1 MTTSSSLHSPSGHG
15 KPRTLG
21 ELKRIPDFD
30 ARSVSRSVKT
40 EIRHNLLRMIEK
52 SETLFPGVHGYED
65 TVIPQIINAVLSRHN
80 FILLGLRGQ
89 AKSRI
94 LRGLVQLLDSE
105 IPVVAGCE
113 INDDPLRPICR
124 ACRERI
130 SGEGDNTPIAWMARD
145 LRYVEKLAT
154 PDVTMADIIGD
165 VDPIRAARG
174 GRDLSDELTIHYGL
188 LPRANRG
195 IFAINEL
202 PDLAGKIQVGLFNI
216 MQEGDIQIKGY
227 PLRLPL
233 DVLLVFTAN
242 PEDYTARGKIIT
254 PLKDRLGAEIRTH
267 YPSTLEEG
275 MTITAQEAWLGR
287 DSARKVE
294 VPTYLRH
301 VVEEIAF
308 QARDD
313 KRVDRR
319 SGVSQRLPI
328 STLESAVSS
337 AEQRAARTAEKSVVA
352 RIADVYSALPA
363 ITGKLELEYEGEL
376 KGAETIARELIRTAV
391 GRVFSQHFSEVNF
404 QSVIQ
409 WFEMG
414 GELKLADLAT
424 TAERYQQLSKIQGL
438 LEHIGRLGVQDRKD
452 AGAAAAAAEM
462 ILEGLW
468 AHRRI
473 GRSEER
479 GFYAEKPRQPEP
491 RDRES
496 PGRPPRRQFN

>member
-1 MTTSSSLHSPSGHG
+1 MSTSIQSSAHSRQ
-15 KPRTLG
+15 RTLG

-30 ARSVSRSVKT
+30 PRGASRSVKD
-40 EIRHNLLRMIEK
+40 ELRRNLLRAIEK
-52 SETLFPGVHGYED
+52 GETLFPGVHGYDD
-65 TVIPQIINAVLSRHN
+65 TVVPQIVNALLSRHN

-94 LRGLVQLLDSE
+94 LRGLVTLLDPE
-105 IPVVAGCE
+105 MPVIAGCE
-113 INDDPLRPICR
+113 INDDPLKPICR
-124 ACRERI
+124 ACREKI
-130 SGEGDNTPIAWMARD
+130 AADGDNTPISWMLRD
-145 LRYVEKLAT
+145 NRFVEKLAT

-165 VDPIRAARG
+165 IDPIRAARG

-216 MQEGDIQIKGY
+216 LQEGDVQIKGY
-227 PLRLPL
+227 PIRLRL
-233 DVLLVFTAN
+233 DVMLVFTAN

-254 PLKDRLGAEIRTH
+254 PLKDRIGAEIRTH
-267 YPSTLEEG
+267 YPGSLEEG
-275 MTITAQEAWLGR
+275 MAITAQEAWVCR
-287 DSARKVE
+287 DSGKKIE
-294 VPTYLRH
+294 VPQYLRQ
-301 VVEEIAF
+301 VVEEVAF
-308 QARDD
+308 QARED

-328 STLESAVSS
+328 TTLESLVSS
-337 AEQRAARTAEKSVVA
+337 AEQRAARTGEKSVVA
-352 RIADVYSALPA
+352 RVADVYAALPA
-363 ITGKLELEYEGEL
+363 ITGKMELEYEGEL
-376 KGAETIARELIRTAV
+376 KGADTVARELIRTAV
-391 GRVFSQHFSEVNF
+391 GRVFSKHFTDVNF
-404 QSVIQ
+404 QPVIQ
-409 WFEMG
+409 WFELG
-414 GELKLADLAT
+414 GELKLPDLAPT
-424 TAERYQQLSKIQGL
+424 NERHQQLAKIQGL
-438 LEHIGRLGVQDRKD
+438 MEHVGRLGIPDRKE

-479 GFYAEKPRQPEP
+479 GYYAEKPKQP
-491 RDRES
+491 DQRERET

>member
-1 MTTSSSLHSPSGHG
+1 MTTATSLHPSSSH
-15 KPRTLG
+15 PRPKTLG
-21 ELKRIPDFD
+21 ELRRVPDFD
-30 ARSVSRSVKT
+30 AGSLQRSVKD
-40 EIRHNLLRMIEK
+40 ELRANLLRAIERN
-52 SETLFPGVHGYED
+52 ETLFPGVHGYDD
-65 TVIPQIINAVLSRHN
+65 TVVPQIVNALLSRHN

-94 LRGLVQLLDSE
+94 LRGLVGLLDPE
-105 IPVVAGCE
+105 IPVIAGCE
-113 INDDPLRPICR
+113 INDDPFHPICR
-124 ACRERI
+124 ACKDRLAAD
-130 SGEGDNTPIAWMARD
+130 GENTPINWMPRD

-154 PDVTMADIIGD
+154 PDVTIADIIGD

-216 MQEGDIQIKGY
+216 MQEGDVQIKGY

-233 DVLLVFTAN
+233 DVLLVFSAN

-254 PLKDRLGAEIRTH
+254 PLKDRIGAEIRTH
-267 YPSTLEEG
+267 YPTTVEEG
-275 MTITAQEAWLGR
+275 MAITQQEAWTRR
-287 DSARKVE
+287 DSAVCVD
-294 VPTYLRH
+294 VPDYLRQL
-301 VVEEIAF
+301 VEEIAF

-313 KRVDRR
+313 KRVDKR

-328 STLESAVSS
+328 TVLESIVSS
-337 AEQRAARTAEKSVVA
+337 AEQRAVRTREKSVVA
-352 RIADVYSALPA
+352 RVADLYAALPS

-376 KGAETIARELIRTAV
+376 KGAETIARELIRTAI
-391 GRVFSQHFSEVNF
+391 GRVFTRHFSDVNF
-404 QSVIQ
+404 QPVIQ
-409 WFEMG
+409 WFELG
-414 GELKLADLAT
+414 GELKIAELSNTEDRYRRLANIKDLLA
-424 TAERYQQLSKIQGL
+424 
-438 LEHIGRLGVQDRKD
+438 HVNRLGVAD
-452 AGAAAAAAEM
+452 EM

-479 GFYAEKPRQPEP
+479 GFFADKPKQPEP
-491 RDRES
+491 RET
-496 PGRPPRRQFN
+496 PPRAPRRGYN

>member
-1 MTTSSSLHSPSGHG
+1 MIIGTSTQSSGHS

-21 ELKRIPDFD
+21 ELKRNHYFD
-30 ARSVSRSVKT
+30 ARGASRSVKD
-40 EIRHNLLRMIEK
+40 EIRGNLLRAIEK

-65 TVIPQIINAVLSRHN
+65 TVIPQIVNALLSRHN

-94 LRGLVQLLDSE
+94 LRGLINLLDPE
-105 IPVVAGCE
+105 MPVLAGCE
-113 INDDPLRPICR
+113 INDDPLKPICR
-124 ACRERI
+124 ACREKI
-130 SGEGDNTPIAWMARD
+130 AAEGDNTPLAWMPREN
-145 LRYVEKLAT
+145 RYVEKLAT

-254 PLKDRLGAEIRTH
+254 PLKDRIGAEVRTH
-267 YPSTLEEG
+267 YPATIEEG
-275 MTITAQEAWLGR
+275 MTITAQEAWVGR
-287 DSARKVE
+287 DSGKKID
-294 VPTYLRH
+294 VPQYLRQ

-308 QARDD
+308 QARED

-328 STLESAVSS
+328 TTLESLISS
-337 AEQRAARTAEKSVVA
+337 AEQRAARTGEKSVVA
-352 RIADVYSALPA
+352 RVADVYAALPA

-376 KGAETIARELIRTAV
+376 KGADTIARELIRTAV
-391 GRVFSQHFSEVNF
+391 GRVFSKHFTDVNF
-404 QSVIQ
+404 QPVIQ
-409 WFEMG
+409 WFELG
-414 GELKLADLAT
+414 GELKLPELT
-424 TAERYQQLSKIQGL
+424 TTGERHQQLSKIHGL
-438 LEHIGRLGVQDRKD
+438 MEHVGKLGVQDRKD
-452 AGAAAAAAEM
+452 AGHAAAAAEM

-479 GFYAEKPRQPEP
+479 GCYAEKPRVTEP
-491 RDRES
+491 RET

>member
-1 MTTSSSLHSPSGHG
+1 MTVSTLMPASEHS

-30 ARSVSRSVKT
+30 PRRASRSVKD
-40 EIRHNLLRMIEK
+40 ELRRNLLRAIEK
-52 SETLFPGVHGYED
+52 GETLFPGVHGYED
-65 TVIPQIINAVLSRHN
+65 TVVPQIVNALLSRHN

-94 LRGLVQLLDSE
+94 LRGLINLLDPGM
-105 IPVVAGCE
+105 PVVAGCE
-113 INDDPLRPICR
+113 INDDPFNPICR
-124 ACRERI
+124 ACREKI
-130 SGEGDNTPIAWMARD
+130 AADADNTPVSWMPRD
-145 LRYVEKLAT
+145 NRFVEKLAT

-254 PLKDRLGAEIRTH
+254 PLKDRIGAEIRTH
-267 YPSTLEEG
+267 YPASIEEG
-275 MTITAQEAWLGR
+275 MTITAQEAWVGR
-287 DSARKVE
+287 DSGKKID
-294 VPTYLRH
+294 VPHYLRH

-308 QARDD
+308 QARED

-328 STLESAVSS
+328 TTLESLVSS
-337 AEQRAARTAEKSVVA
+337 AEQRAARTGEKSVVA
-352 RIADVYSALPA
+352 RVADIYAALPA

-376 KGAETIARELIRTAV
+376 KGADTVARELIRTAV
-391 GRVFSQHFSEVNF
+391 GRVFSKHFTDINF
-404 QSVIQ
+404 QPVIQ
-409 WFEMG
+409 WFELG
-414 GELKLADLAT
+414 GELKLPDLAT
-424 TAERYQQLSKIQGL
+424 TSERHQQLAKIQGL
-438 LEHIGRLGVQDRKD
+438 MEHVGRLGVHDRKD
-452 AGAAAAAAEM
+452 AGPAAAAAEM

-479 GFYAEKPRQPEP
+479 GYFAEKPRQPDP
-491 RDRES
+491 RDSREG
-496 PGRPPRRQFN
+496 PPRPPRRQFN

>member
-1 MTTSSSLHSPSGHG
+1 MTVSTSMQSSGHT

-30 ARSVSRSVKT
+30 AHGASRSVKN
-40 EIRHNLLRMIEK
+40 EMRQNLLRAIEK
-52 SETLFPGVHGYED
+52 GETLFPGVHGYED
-65 TVIPQIINAVLSRHN
+65 TVIPQIVNALLSRHN

-94 LRGLVQLLDSE
+94 LRGLIQLLDME
-105 IPVVAGCE
+105 MPVVAGCE
-113 INDDPLRPICR
+113 INDDPFKPICR
-124 ACRERI
+124 ACREKI
-130 SGEGDNTPIAWMARD
+130 AAEGDNTAIAWMPREN
-145 LRYVEKLAT
+145 RFVEKLAT

-233 DVLLVFTAN
+233 DVLIVFTAN

-254 PLKDRLGAEIRTH
+254 PLKDRIGSEIRTH
-267 YPSTLEEG
+267 YPATLEEG
-275 MTITAQEAWLGR
+275 MTITAQEAWVGR
-287 DSARKVE
+287 DSNRIVD
-294 VPTYLRH
+294 VPQYLRQ

-308 QARDD
+308 QARED

-328 STLESAVSS
+328 TTMESLVSS
-337 AEQRAARTAEKSVVA
+337 AEQRAARNGEKAVVA
-352 RIADVYSALPA
+352 RVADVYAALPA
-363 ITGKLELEYEGEL
+363 ITGKMELEYEGEL
-376 KGAETIARELIRTAV
+376 KGADTIARELIRTAV
-391 GRVFSQHFSEVNF
+391 GRVFSKHFTDVNF
-404 QSVIQ
+404 QPVIQ
-409 WFEMG
+409 WFELG
-414 GELKLADLAT
+414 GELKLPELAT
-424 TAERYQQLSKIQGL
+424 TGERYQQLVKIQGL
-438 LEHIGRLGVQDRKD
+438 MEHIGKLGVQDRKD
-452 AGAAAAAAEM
+452 AGVASAAAEM

-479 GFYAEKPRQPEP
+479 GFYAEKPKQAEQ
-491 RDRES
+491 REREI
-496 PGRPPRRQFN
+496 PGRPPRRHFN

>member
-1 MTTSSSLHSPSGHG
+1 MTSSTQGHSAGHP
-15 KPRTLG
+15 KPRTIG

-30 ARSVSRSVKT
+30 SCSAGVSVKN
-40 EIRHNLLRMIEK
+40 EIRRNLLRAIERN
-52 SETLFPGVHGYED
+52 EPLFPGVHGYED
-65 TVIPQIINAVLSRHN
+65 TVIPQIVNALLSRHN

-94 LRGLVQLLDSE
+94 LRGLLQFLDPE
-105 IPVVAGCE
+105 IPVIAGCE
-113 INDDPLRPICR
+113 INDNPLQPICR
-124 ACRERI
+124 GCRERVAA
-130 SGEGDNTPIAWMARD
+130 EGDNTPVKWLPRD
-145 LRYVEKLAT
+145 QRYVEKLAT
-154 PDVTMADIIGD
+154 PDVTIADIIGD

-233 DVLLVFTAN
+233 DVLLVFSAN

-254 PLKDRLGAEIRTH
+254 PLKDRIGAEIRTH
-267 YPSTLEEG
+267 YPSTVEEG
-275 MTITAQEAWLGR
+275 IAITTQEAWTAR
-287 DSARKVE
+287 DSGINAE
-294 VPTYLRH
+294 VPDYLRE

-308 QARDD
+308 QARED

-328 STLESAVSS
+328 TTLESLVSS
-337 AEQRAARTAEKSVVA
+337 AEQHAARAGERHSVA
-352 RIADVYSALPA
+352 RIADLYAALPS
-363 ITGKLELEYEGEL
+363 ITGKMELEYEGEL
-376 KGAETIARELIRTAV
+376 KGAEVVARELIRTAI
-391 GRVFSQHFSEVNF
+391 GRVFSKYFGEVSF
-404 QSVIQ
+404 QPVVQ
-409 WFEMG
+409 WFEAG
-414 GELKLADLAT
+414 GELKIPDLIST
-424 TAERYQQLSKIQGL
+424 GQRYQQLSKVQGL
-438 LEHIGRLGVQDRKD
+438 MEHVAKLGVTNRKD
-452 AGAAAAAAEM
+452 EAHAAAAAEM

-479 GFYAEKPRQPEP
+479 GFYAEKQRPQEP
-491 RDRES
+491 RES
-496 PGRPPRRQFN
+496 VSRPRRNYN

>member
-1 MTTSSSLHSPSGHG
+1 M
-15 KPRTLG
+15 
-21 ELKRIPDFD
+21 PDFD
-30 ARSVSRSVKT
+30 ARSLQRSVKD
-40 EIRHNLLRMIEK
+40 EIRANLLRAIERN
-52 SETLFPGVHGYED
+52 EPLFPGVHGYDD
-65 TVIPQIINAVLSRHN
+65 TVVPQIVNALLSRHN

-94 LRGLVQLLDSE
+94 LRGLANLLDPE

-113 INDDPLRPICR
+113 INDDPFHPICR
-124 ACRERI
+124 ACRDRI
-130 SGEGDNTPIAWMARD
+130 VTDGDNTPINWMPRD

-154 PDVTMADIIGD
+154 PDVTIADIIGD

-216 MQEGDIQIKGY
+216 MQEGDVQIKGY

-233 DVLLVFTAN
+233 DVLVVFSAN

-254 PLKDRLGAEIRTH
+254 PLKDRIGAEIRTH
-267 YPSTLEEG
+267 YPASIEEG
-275 MTITAQEAWLGR
+275 MAITNQEAWTR
-287 DSARKVE
+287 RNSAVQMD
-294 VPTYLRH
+294 VPAYLRH
-301 VVEEIAF
+301 LVEEIAF

-313 KRVDRR
+313 KRVDKR

-328 STLESAVSS
+328 TVLESIVSS
-337 AEQRAARTAEKSVVA
+337 AEQRAARTREKTVVA
-352 RIADVYSALPA
+352 RVADLYAALPA

-376 KGAETIARELIRTAV
+376 KGAETIARELIRTAI
-391 GRVFSQHFSEVNF
+391 GRVFTKHFSDVNF
-404 QSVIQ
+404 QPVIQ
-409 WFEMG
+409 WFELG
-414 GELKLADLAT
+414 GELKFADLSS
-424 TAERYQQLSKIQGL
+424 TAERYEQLACVKDL
-438 LEHIGRLGVQDRKD
+438 MEHIGRLGASDSKNH
-452 AGAAAAAAEM
+452 AAAAAAAEM

-479 GFYAEKPRQPEP
+479 GFYAEKPRQQDP
-491 RDRES
+491 REN
-496 PGRPPRRQFN
+496 PPRPPRRSYN

>member
-1 MTTSSSLHSPSGHG
+1 MTASASSHSAGGRARPA
-15 KPRTLG
+15 TLG
-21 ELKRIPDFD
+21 ELRRIPDFD
-30 ARSVSRSVKT
+30 VPFASRSVKD
-40 EIRHNLLRMIEK
+40 EIRANLLRAIERD
-52 SETLFPGVHGYED
+52 EPLFPGVHGYED
-65 TVIPQIINAVLSRHN
+65 TVIPQIVNALLSRHN

-94 LRGLVQLLDSE
+94 LRGLANLLDAE
-105 IPVVAGCE
+105 VAVIAGCE

-124 ACRERI
+124 ACRDRI
-130 SGEGDNTPIAWMARD
+130 AAEGDNTPIAWMPRD

-233 DVLLVFTAN
+233 DVLLVFSAN

-254 PLKDRLGAEIRTH
+254 PLKDRIGAEIRTH
-267 YPSTLEEG
+267 YPFTIEEG
-275 MTITAQEAWLGR
+275 ISITKQEAWTGR
-287 DSARKVE
+287 DSGYCVE
-294 VPTYLRH
+294 VPDYLREL
-301 VVEEIAF
+301 VEEIAF

-313 KRVDRR
+313 KRVDKR

-328 STLESAVSS
+328 SVLESVVSN
-337 AEQRAARTAEKSVVA
+337 AEQRAARTAEKTSVA
-352 RIADVYSALPA
+352 RVADIYAALPS

-376 KGAETIARELIRTAV
+376 KGADTIARELIRTAI
-391 GRVFSQHFSEVNF
+391 GRVFSRRFADVNF
-404 QSVIQ
+404 QAVVQ
-409 WFEMG
+409 WFELG
-414 GELKLADLAT
+414 GELKFAELASTSDRYKQLANIKDLVDHV
-424 TAERYQQLSKIQGL
+424 E
-438 LEHIGRLGVQDRKD
+438 RLGVKD
-452 AGAAAAAAEM
+452 KKDHAQAAAAAEM

-479 GFYAEKPRQPEP
+479 GFFAEKPKPADQ
-491 RDRES
+491 REN
-496 PGRPPRRQFN
+496 PNRPPRRSYN

>member
-1 MTTSSSLHSPSGHG
+1 MTPSTSGHSAG
-15 KPRTLG
+15 HPKPRTIG

-30 ARSVSRSVKT
+30 SRSAGVSVKN
-40 EIRHNLLRMIEK
+40 EIRRNLLRAIERN
-52 SETLFPGVHGYED
+52 EPLFPGVHGYED
-65 TVIPQIINAVLSRHN
+65 TVIPQIVNALLSRHN

-94 LRGLVQLLDSE
+94 LRGLLQFLDPE
-105 IPVVAGCE
+105 IPVIAGCE
-113 INDDPLRPICR
+113 INDNPLQPICR
-124 ACRERI
+124 GCRERVAA
-130 SGEGDNTPIAWMARD
+130 EGDITPIAWLPRD
-145 LRYVEKLAT
+145 QRYVEKLAT
-154 PDVTMADIIGD
+154 PDVTIADIIGD

-195 IFAINEL
+195 IFAVNEL

-233 DVLLVFTAN
+233 DVLLVFTAS

-254 PLKDRLGAEIRTH
+254 PLKDRLGAEVRTH
-267 YPSTLEEG
+267 YPSTLKEG
-275 MTITAQEAWLGR
+275 MTITQQEAWVGR
-287 DSARKVE
+287 DSGRKIE
-294 VPTYLRH
+294 VPDYLRE

-308 QARDD
+308 QARED

-319 SGVSQRLPI
+319 SGVSQRVPI
-328 STLESAVSS
+328 TTLESVVSN
-337 AEQRAARTAEKSVVA
+337 AEQRATRVAEKNSVA
-352 RIADVYSALPA
+352 RVADIYAALPA

-376 KGAETIARELIRTAV
+376 KGADTIARELIRTAV
-391 GRVFSQHFSEVNF
+391 GRVFSKHFTDVNF
-404 QSVIQ
+404 QPVIQ
-409 WFEMG
+409 WFELG
-414 GELKLADLAT
+414 GELKLPELT
-424 TAERYQQLSKIQGL
+424 TTSERHQQLSKIHGL
-438 LEHIGRLGVQDRKD
+438 MEHVGKLGVQDRKD
-452 AGAAAAAAEM
+452 AGHAAAAAEM

-479 GFYAEKPRQPEP
+479 GYYAEKPRVTEP
-491 RDRES
+491 RET